1 MPNASYSIYRRDE
14 ESQRWMAWRVREHG
28 ICMAWASS
36 PIHHRV
42 GEQKT
47 GLPPFFLSIPL
58 LLFTPS
64 HVYSLSHTWTFP
76 FLPFLILT
84 IKHSTLIPLVC
95 FFFTRTHSPPACL
108 PLPHPPTPSP
118 PFFFSP
124 RIPAFFPFHLSRTTP
139 LSSFPIGIVQ
149 SKRRM
154 NTILQ
159 TSKGILSLC
168 CCRRRLAFL
177 SYDPQSSNVL
187 NAVITVLVAPFKPPF
202 KVTRGIFLFLTLES
216 LGRCDKIKRAIYIL
230 GKEAVPFLPLLSPSN
245 AITSAPSAFVNS
257 VMCVFLEPLWASQ

>member
-1 MPNASYSIYRRDE
+1 
-14 ESQRWMAWRVREHG
+14 MAWT
-28 ICMAWASS
+28 SS

-202 KVTRGIFLFLTLES
+202 KVTRGIFLIS
-216 LGRCDKIKRAIYIL
+216 HVGIL
-230 GKEAVPFLPLLSPSN
+230 RTMRQNKARYLHTRQRGCSFPSPSLPFKCYHFRSLRFCQFRN
-245 AITSAPSAFVNS
+245 VCLFGAPLSFAV
-257 VMCVFLEPLWASQ
+257 VVTAA